1 MLLGATRSK
10 QRVVQT
16 QPSSASRVASA
27 DETLAPA
34 KKQRSIHDFFQQ

>member
-10 QRVVQT
+10 PRAAQQT
-16 QPSSASRVASA
+16 QPASRVASV
-27 DETLAPA
+27 DEAMVPA

>member
-10 QRVVQT
+10 PRAVQT
-16 QPSSASRVASA
+16 QPASRVASA
-27 DETLAPA
+27 DEAMAPT